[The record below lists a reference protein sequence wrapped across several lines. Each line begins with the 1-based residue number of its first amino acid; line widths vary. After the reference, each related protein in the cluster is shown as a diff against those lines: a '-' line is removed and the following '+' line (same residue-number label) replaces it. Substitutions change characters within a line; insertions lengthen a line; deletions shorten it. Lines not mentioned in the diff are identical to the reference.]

1 LPDQPAGRG
10 QAPRPGN
17 RGRANPRRGA
27 GLRHGYSRVRGPRR
41 RPLRH
46 RLPEPG
52 AGLRQ
57 LLDQRGQLPLGHR
70 PHVRPCPQV
79 RASRGDA
86 AVARRASLVEL
97 REEDPVPRSRPGVTD
112 PVAAYHALLD
122 DERLVAASAEA
133 LAEGQRERRLMFG
146 ERPLC
151 VAVRPQLMTRRRYEQ
166 AVAAAEGVHGALAA
180 LEKAVLKDA
189 DLRLELGLEPE
200 EERLALADPGFAYSS
215 PSARLD
221 SFFAGQIRFVEY
233 NAESPA
239 GMAYSDNLAAI
250 FARLPVMKAFRKRF
264 RGRFLPTRRRQLS
277 AMLHA
282 FRQWGR
288 GTRPVIAIVDWEGL
302 PTAPEFEMF
311 KAFFEAAGVKTVICD
326 PRSLELRRGRLYAQ
340 GKAVNLVY
348 RRVLTSELLAR
359 GDETR
364 ALRDAYVAGAV
375 CVVNSFRA
383 KLLHKKMSLAML
395 SDDRY
400 RRLYTPAQRAAIRSH
415 IPWTRRVV
423 PELGDEIARRRETL
437 VLKPNDEYGGKGVV
451 LGWTVDQAEWE
462 AAIEVA
468 ATQSYVVQEAVEI
481 PRVPFP
487 VVLDGLRYLDLAVDL
502 DPYLF
507 DGRVRGFMTRVSA
520 AALLNVTA
528 GAGSVVP
535 TFVVEGRA

>member
-1 LPDQPAGRG
+1 M
-10 QAPRPGN
+10 
-17 RGRANPRRGA
+17 
-27 GLRHGYSRVRGPRR
+27 
-41 RPLRH
+41 
-46 RLPEPG
+46 
-52 AGLRQ
+52 
-57 LLDQRGQLPLGHR
+57 
-70 PHVRPCPQV
+70 
-79 RASRGDA
+79 
-86 AVARRASLVEL
+86 
-97 REEDPVPRSRPGVTD
+97 TD

-122 DERLVAASAEA
+122 DEHLVAASAEA

-400 RRLYTPAQRAAIRSH
+400 RRVYTPAQRAAIRSH

-423 PELGDEIARRRETL
+423 PELADEIARRRETL
-437 VLKPNDEYGGKGVV
+437 VLKPNDEYGGKGVI